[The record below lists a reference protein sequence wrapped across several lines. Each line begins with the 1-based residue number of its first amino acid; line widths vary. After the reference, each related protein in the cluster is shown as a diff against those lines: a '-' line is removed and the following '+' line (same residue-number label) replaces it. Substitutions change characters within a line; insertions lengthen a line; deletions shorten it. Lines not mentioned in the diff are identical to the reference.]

1 MSRKE
6 THRSHDDL
14 ALTGSASVNAK
25 ITEKTHT
32 STSLTALVVT
42 ICWFCILSEGYDLGI
57 YGAVLPKL
65 LEYSEWSMTPVQAG
79 AIGSYALIGMLLG
92 AVLVGTLTD
101 LIGRKWTLI
110 SCLTLF
116 SVFMGFAAMA
126 TSPEMFGLHRFI
138 GGLGLGGV
146 IPTVS
151 ALTIEYSPEKRRSL
165 MYAIMY
171 TGYPLG
177 GVLGAILSIYLL
189 NDFGWRFMFWLG
201 VLPILAVPFIIKF
214 LPESINFLMAR
225 NRKEEAEKIARRYQI
240 SLESID
246 STEKESASTANKLTA
261 LFTLFSKQHIRAT
274 LLFWIAFFNG
284 LLMIYGLNTW
294 LPKMMIKAGYP
305 LGSSLSFLLMLNF
318 TAAIGSLLA
327 GVAADRWGSK
337 RVITLSYILAAV
349 CIALLS
355 IKSSLL
361 AVYALVGVAG
371 FGSIGTTL
379 ILNAYISKYF
389 SSTTRATALGWAL
402 GFGRLGA
409 ISGPI
414 LGGLLMSWQLDQA
427 WSFYTFAIPGLIA
440 SLAVFLIPKN
450 QEKLI

>member
-6 THRSHDDL
+6 SHSPHDDL
-14 ALTGSASVNAK
+14 ALAGSTSVNT
-25 ITEKTHT
+25 TEKSHT

-42 ICWFCILSEGYDLGI
+42 VCWFCILAEGYDLGI

-65 LEYSEWSMTPVQAG
+65 LEYQEWSMTPVQAG

-92 AVLVGTLTD
+92 AILVGTLTD
-101 LIGRKWTLI
+101 LIGRKWTLV
-110 SCLTLF
+110 SCVTLF
-116 SVFMGFAAMA
+116 SIFMAFAAMA

-151 ALTIEYSPEKRRSL
+151 ALTIEYSPAKRRSL

-177 GVLGAILSIYLL
+177 GVLGAILSIYFL

-201 VLPILAVPFIIKF
+201 VAPLLAVPFIIKF
-214 LPESINFLMAR
+214 LPESINFLLAR
-225 NRKEEAEKIARRYQI
+225 NRKTDAEKISRRYQVA
-240 SLESID
+240 LEPIG
-246 STEKESASTANKLTA
+246 STEKGSGQTTNKLDA
-261 LFTLFSKQHIRAT
+261 LFTLFSKQHIKAT

-327 GVAADRWGSK
+327 GAAADRWSSK
-337 RVITLSYILAAV
+337 RVITVSYVLASV
-349 CIALLS
+349 CIAMLS

-361 AVYALVGVAG
+361 VVYGLVGVAG

-414 LGGLLMSWQLDQA
+414 IGGMLMSWQLDLE
-427 WSFYTFAIPGLIA
+427 WSFYTFALPGLVA
-440 SLAVFLIPKN
+440 SLCVLFIPKN
-450 QEKLI
+450 QDKLI